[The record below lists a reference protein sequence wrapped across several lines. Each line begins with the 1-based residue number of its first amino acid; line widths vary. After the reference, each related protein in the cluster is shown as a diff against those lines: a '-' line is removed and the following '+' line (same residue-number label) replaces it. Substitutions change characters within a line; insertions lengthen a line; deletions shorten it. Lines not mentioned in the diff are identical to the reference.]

1 MRLNKLAFTKE
12 IIDFA
17 GLSDSNIKATLV
29 ELNIPLTIE
38 EALKI
43 QNDMLGRAPSLA
55 ELILFSIQGSEHC
68 SYKSS
73 RNHLK
78 QFTTEGPDVV
88 LGAKEDAGVIAIAT
102 DKNDHR
108 WCIVMSH
115 ESHNHPSQIV
125 PYEGAATGVGGN
137 VRDVLCMGAEVIAVT
152 DSFRFGD
159 IKNNKTKW
167 IHDGVVAGVAGYGN
181 PLGIPNV
188 GGDLYYHEGYNEN
201 CLVTLVT
208 LGIVKEENIIHSYAP
223 KNAEGFDLILL
234 GKPTDNSG
242 FGGASFAS
250 LELEEE
256 KKEQNKGAVQ
266 EPNAFLERH
275 LLKSSY
281 ALFDIL
287 KGKGLINNVG
297 FKDLGAGGVACAS
310 VELAE
315 TSGYGAEVWM
325 DKIHIGMDGLHP
337 SVYLCSETQERFM
350 WVCSP
355 EITPLILDHYN
366 KVFDLPGVSEGAR
379 ASVVGK
385 IRNDGRYIV
394 HNGDEEIVNAK
405 AKEVTEGFLY
415 DRPFEAKESNFSEP
429 NLPEPSNYNQ
439 ILLNILSHENM
450 ASREPIFE
458 QYDKQVQGR
467 IHTETGLADSGVM
480 APFNSEK
487 YPEEIRNVGIA
498 LSTDHNPRHGLIDP
512 YWGGVNA
519 VVESMRNVAAV
530 GATPHALSDCLCFG
544 NPEKP
549 NQMWEFVEAT
559 RGVSDACN
567 AITLKDNPNDATPII
582 AGNVSFYNE
591 SKKGAIPPS
600 PIVSC
605 LGRLKDVNKAVPM
618 HFQKSNSV
626 LLMIGER
633 KNELG
638 GSVYYSLFDEL
649 GANVP
654 KPNLEEVKNQIFAL
668 TDCIDDTLVLSCHD
682 ISDGGLASALAEMT
696 FAKNIGC
703 IIKIDSE
710 LSMDKTLFSETGGFV
725 LEVSSENLDEIKSVF
740 SKYELDAFEIG
751 TTGGSKIQINGVIK
765 ISVNKTK
772 EAWTNGLR
780 NKL

>member
-1 MRLNKLAFTKE
+1 MAFTKE
-12 IIDFA
+12 IVDLA
-17 GLSDSNIKATLV
+17 GLSDDAIKTKLV
-29 ELNIPLTIE
+29 ELNIPLTTE

-88 LGAKEDAGVIAIAT
+88 LGAKEDAGVVAVAT
-102 DKNDHR
+102 DNEGHR

-152 DSFRFGD
+152 DSFRFGS

-181 PLGIPNV
+181 PLGIPNI
-188 GGDLYYHEGYNEN
+188 GGDLYYHDGYNEN
-201 CLVTLVT
+201 CLVTLVS
-208 LGIVKEENIIHSYAP
+208 LGIVIEDDIIHSYAP
-223 KNAEGFDLILL
+223 KNADGYDLILL

-287 KGKGLINNVG
+287 KEKGLINNIG

-325 DKIHIGMDGLHP
+325 NKIHIGMDGLHP

-366 KVFDLPGVSEGAR
+366 TVFDLPGVSTGAR

-385 IRNDGRYIV
+385 IRNDGQYIV
-394 HNGDEEIVNAK
+394 HNGDEEIVNAT

-415 DRPFEAKESNFSEP
+415 DRPYEARENDFVEP
-429 NLPEPSNYNQ
+429 NLPEPTNYNQ
-439 ILLNILSHENM
+439 VLLDILSHENM

-458 QYDKQVQGR
+458 QYDKQVQSR
-467 IHTETGLADSGVM
+467 IHTETGLADAGVM

-498 LSTDHNPRHGLIDP
+498 LSTDHNPRYGLIDP
-512 YWGGVNA
+512 YWGGINA
-519 VVESMRNVAAV
+519 VVESMRNVASV

-549 NQMWEFVEAT
+549 HQMWEFVESV
-559 RGVSDACN
+559 RGVADACH
-567 AITLKDNPNDATPII
+567 AITLKDNPNHATPII

-591 SKKGAIPPS
+591 SKSGAIPPS
-600 PIVSC
+600 PILSC
-605 LGRLKDVNKAVPM
+605 LGRFKDVNKAVPG
-618 HFQKSNSV
+618 HFQKLDSV
-626 LLMIGER
+626 VLMIGER

-638 GSVYYSLFDEL
+638 GSVYYSLYDEM

-668 TDCIDDTLVLSCHD
+668 TDCIDDGLVLSCHD
-682 ISDGGLASALAEMT
+682 ISDGGVASTLAEMT
-696 FAKNIGC
+696 FGNDIGC
-703 IIKIDSE
+703 DINIDSNLLNE
-710 LSMDKTLFSETGGFV
+710 KLLWSETGGFI
-725 LEVSSENLDEIKSVF
+725 LEISLENVDGIKTIF
-740 SKYELDAFEIG
+740 SHVELDVYEIG
-751 TTGGSKIQINGVIK
+751 KTIGNLIQINNVVGLT
-765 ISVNKTK
+765 VNKAK

-780 NKL
+780 EKL

>member
-1 MRLNKLAFTKE
+1 MAFTKE
-12 IIDFA
+12 IVDLA
-17 GLSDSNIKATLV
+17 GLSNDAIKIKLV
-29 ELNIPLTIE
+29 ELNIPLTTE

-88 LGAKEDAGVIAIAT
+88 LGAKEDAGVVAVAT
-102 DKNDHR
+102 DNEGHR

-152 DSFRFGD
+152 DSFRFGS

-181 PLGIPNV
+181 PLGIPNI
-188 GGDLYYHEGYNEN
+188 GGDLYYHDGYNEN
-201 CLVTLVT
+201 CLVTLVS
-208 LGIVKEENIIHSYAP
+208 LGIVIEDDIIHSYAP
-223 KNAEGFDLILL
+223 KNADGYDLILL

-287 KGKGLINNVG
+287 KEKGLINNIG

-325 DKIHIGMDGLHP
+325 NKIHIGMDGLHP

-366 KVFDLPGVSEGAR
+366 TVFDLPGVSTGAR

-385 IRNDGRYIV
+385 IRNDGQYIV
-394 HNGDEEIVNAK
+394 HNGDEEIVNAT

-415 DRPFEAKESNFSEP
+415 DRPYEARENNFVEP
-429 NLPEPSNYNQ
+429 NLPEPTNYNQ
-439 ILLNILSHENM
+439 VLLDILSHENM

-458 QYDKQVQGR
+458 QYDKQVQSR
-467 IHTETGLADSGVM
+467 IHTETGLADAGVM

-498 LSTDHNPRHGLIDP
+498 LSTDHNPRYGLIDP
-512 YWGGVNA
+512 YWGGINA
-519 VVESMRNVAAV
+519 VVESMRNVASV

-549 NQMWEFVEAT
+549 HQMWEFVESV
-559 RGVSDACN
+559 RGVADACH
-567 AITLKDNPNDATPII
+567 AITLKDNPNHATPII

-591 SKKGAIPPS
+591 SKSGAIPPS
-600 PIVSC
+600 PILSC
-605 LGRLKDVNKAVPM
+605 LGRFKDVNKAVPG
-618 HFQKSNSV
+618 HFQKLDSV
-626 LLMIGER
+626 VLMIGER

-638 GSVYYSLFDEL
+638 GSVYYSLYDEL

-668 TDCIDDTLVLSCHD
+668 TDCIDDGLVLSCHD
-682 ISDGGLASALAEMT
+682 ISDGGVASTLAEMT
-696 FAKNIGC
+696 FGNDIGC
-703 IIKIDSE
+703 DINIDSNLLNE
-710 LSMDKTLFSETGGFV
+710 KLLWSETGGFI
-725 LEVSSENLDEIKSVF
+725 LEISLANVDGIKTIF
-740 SKYELDAFEIG
+740 SHVELDVYEIG
-751 TTGGSKIQINGVIK
+751 KTVGNLIQINNVVGLT
-765 ISVNKTK
+765 VNKAK

-780 NKL
+780 EKL

>member
-1 MRLNKLAFTKE
+1 MTFTRETVDFSDLTDEEIRKKLA
-12 IIDFA
+12 
-17 GLSDSNIKATLV
+17 
-29 ELNIPLTIE
+29 ELNIPLTPDE
-38 EALKI
+38 VLKI
-43 QNDMLGRAPSLA
+43 QNEMLGRAPSLA

-78 QFTTEGPDVV
+78 QFTTDGPDVV
-88 LGAKEDAGVIAIAT
+88 LGAKEDAGVVAIAT
-102 DKNDHR
+102 DNKQQR

-137 VRDVLCMGAEVIAVT
+137 VRDVMCMGAEVIAIT

-159 IKNNKTKW
+159 IKENKTKW
-167 IHDGVVAGVAGYGN
+167 IQDGVVAGVAGYGN
-181 PLGIPNV
+181 PLGIPNI
-188 GGDLYYHEGYNEN
+188 GGDLYYHKGYNEN

-208 LGIVKEENIIHSYAP
+208 LGIVREDQIIHSFAP
-223 KNAEGFDLILL
+223 TEADGYDLILI

-281 ALFDIL
+281 ELFKIL
-287 KGKGLINNVG
+287 KDKEMINRVG

-325 DKIHIGMDGLHP
+325 NNIHIGMGGLHP

-350 WVCSP
+350 WVSP
-355 EITPLILDHYN
+355 PDITPMIINHYN
-366 KVFDLPGVSEGAR
+366 KVFALPTVSKGAR
-379 ASVVGK
+379 ASVIGK
-385 IRNDGRYIV
+385 VRDNGQYIV
-394 HNGDEEIVNAK
+394 YNNEEEIVNAP
-405 AKEVTEGFLY
+405 ASEVTQGFLY
-415 DRPFEAKESNFSEP
+415 DRPHEPKETKYLEPEIPESE
-429 NLPEPSNYNQ
+429 NYKQ
-439 ILLNILSHENM
+439 VLIDILAHENM

-458 QYDKQVQGR
+458 SYDKQVQGR
-467 IHTETGLADSGVM
+467 VHLETGQADSGVM
-480 APFNSEK
+480 APFNSEQ
-487 YPEEIRNVGIA
+487 YPLEIRDVGIA
-498 LSTDHNPRHGLIDP
+498 LSTDHNPYYGIIDP

-530 GATPHALSDCLCFG
+530 GATPHAISDCLCFG

-549 NQMWEFVEAT
+549 NQMWEFVEAV
-559 RGVSDACN
+559 RGIADACET
-567 AITLKDNPNDATPII
+567 ITLKNNQEHPTPII

-591 SKKGAIPPS
+591 SRNGAIPPS

-605 LGRLKDVNKAVPM
+605 LGRLQNVNKAISM
-618 HFQKSNSV
+618 HFKKPDSTLFMV
-626 LLMIGER
+626 GDR

-638 GSVYYSLFDEL
+638 GSVYYSLHGEL
-649 GANVP
+649 GKNIP
-654 KPNLEEVKNQIFAL
+654 KPNLLEVKRQIFAL
-668 TDCIDDTLVLSCHD
+668 TDCIDRGLLLSSHD
-682 ISDGGLASALAEMT
+682 ISDGGIAPALTEMT
-696 FAKNIGC
+696 FKNNVGLTVNIPGVFDDS
-703 IIKIDSE
+703 IK
-710 LSMDKTLFSETGGFV
+710 LFSETGGFI
-725 LEVSSENLDEIKSVF
+725 LEVDPDNSGSVTEIF
-740 SKYELDAFEIG
+740 SNYKIKAFDIG
-751 TTGGSKIQINGVIK
+751 TTTNSEKIIMNQLTDLTIN
-765 ISVNKTK
+765 
-772 EAWTNGLR
+772 EARIAWSNGLR
-780 NKL
+780 DKM

>member
-1 MRLNKLAFTKE
+1 MAFTEE
-12 IIDFA
+12 IIDFT
-17 GLSDSNIKATLV
+17 GLSDVDIKAKLV
-29 ELNIPLTIE
+29 EFNIPLTTE

-88 LGAKEDAGVIAIAT
+88 LGAKEDAGVVAVAT
-102 DKNDHR
+102 DNDGHR

-137 VRDVLCMGAEVIAVT
+137 VRDVLCMGAEVIACT

-167 IHDGVVAGVAGYGN
+167 IHDGVVAGIAGYGN
-181 PLGIPNV
+181 PLGIPNI

-208 LGIVKEENIIHSYAP
+208 LGIVREDHIIHSYAP
-223 KNAEGFDLILL
+223 KDADGYDLILI

-287 KGKGLINNVG
+287 KEKDLINDIG

-315 TSGYGAEVWM
+315 TSGYGSEVWM

-337 SVYLCSETQERFM
+337 SIYLCSETQERFM

-355 EITPLILDHYN
+355 ELTPFILEHYN
-366 KVFDLPGVSEGAR
+366 KVFDLPGVSDGAQ

-385 IRNDGRYIV
+385 IRNNGQYIV
-394 HNGDEEIVNAK
+394 HNGDVEIVNAP
-405 AKEVTEGFLY
+405 AAEVTEGFIY
-415 DRPFEAKESNFSEP
+415 DRSYEARKNNFSEP
-429 NLPEPSNYNQ
+429 NLSEPPDYNQ
-439 ILLNILSHENM
+439 TLLDILSHENM
-450 ASREPIFE
+450 ASREPIYE

-467 IHTETGLADSGVM
+467 IYTETGLADSGVM
-480 APFNSEK
+480 APFNSK
-487 YPEEIRNVGIA
+487 NYPEEIRNTGIA
-498 LSTDHNPRHGLIDP
+498 LSTDHNPRYGLIDP
-512 YWGGVNA
+512 YWGGINA
-519 VVESMRNVAAV
+519 VVEAMRNVAAV

-549 NQMWEFVEAT
+549 HQMWEFVEGV
-559 RGVSDACN
+559 RGVADACHT
-567 AITLKDNPNDATPII
+567 ITLKDNPDHATPII

-591 SKKGAIPPS
+591 SKNGAIPPS

-605 LGRLKDVNKAVPM
+605 LGRIKDVNKAVPA
-618 HFQKSNSV
+618 HFQNSDSV
-626 LLMIGER
+626 ILMVGDR
-633 KNELG
+633 KDELG
-638 GSVYYSLFDEL
+638 GSVYYSLFNEL
-649 GANVP
+649 GSNLP
-654 KPNLEEVKNQIFAL
+654 KPELEEVKHQIFAL
-668 TDCIDDTLVLSCHD
+668 TDCIDDGLVLSCHD
-682 ISDGGLASALAEMT
+682 IADGGIASALAEMT
-696 FAKNIGC
+696 FGNSLGC
-703 IIKIDSE
+703 NVKIESD
-710 LSMDKTLFSETGGFV
+710 LSPDKILFSETGGFI
-725 LEVSSENLDEIKSVF
+725 LEILPKNINALKSVF
-740 SKYELDAFEIG
+740 SNYGLDVFEIG
-751 TTGGSKIQINGVIK
+751 STGGKSIEINGIAN
-765 ISVNKTK
+765 ISVN
-772 EAWTNGLR
+772 EAKDMWTNGLR
-780 NKL
+780 KLL

>member
-1 MRLNKLAFTKE
+1 MAFTKE
-12 IIDFA
+12 IVDLA
-17 GLSDSNIKATLV
+17 GLSDDAINTKLV
-29 ELNIPLTIE
+29 ELNIPLTTE

-88 LGAKEDAGVIAIAT
+88 LGAKEDAGVVAVAT
-102 DKNDHR
+102 DNEGHR

-152 DSFRFGD
+152 DSFRFGS

-181 PLGIPNV
+181 PLGIPNI
-188 GGDLYYHEGYNEN
+188 GGDLYYHDGYNEN
-201 CLVTLVT
+201 CLVTLVS
-208 LGIVKEENIIHSYAP
+208 LGIVIEDDIIHSYAP
-223 KNAEGFDLILL
+223 KNADGYDLILL

-287 KGKGLINNVG
+287 KEKGLINNIG

-325 DKIHIGMDGLHP
+325 NKIHIGMDGLHP

-366 KVFDLPGVSEGAR
+366 TVFDLPGVSTGAR

-385 IRNDGRYIV
+385 IRNDGQYIV
-394 HNGDEEIVNAK
+394 HNGDEEIVNAI

-415 DRPFEAKESNFSEP
+415 DRPYEARENNFVEP
-429 NLPEPSNYNQ
+429 NLPEPTNYNQ
-439 ILLNILSHENM
+439 VLLDILSHENM

-458 QYDKQVQGR
+458 QYDKQVQSR

-498 LSTDHNPRHGLIDP
+498 LSTDHNPRYGLIDP
-512 YWGGVNA
+512 YWGGINA
-519 VVESMRNVAAV
+519 VVESMRNVASV

-549 NQMWEFVEAT
+549 HQMWEFVESV
-559 RGVSDACN
+559 RGVADACH
-567 AITLKDNPNDATPII
+567 AITLKDNPNHATPII

-591 SKKGAIPPS
+591 SKSGAIPPS
-600 PIVSC
+600 PILSC
-605 LGRLKDVNKAVPM
+605 LGRFKDVNKAVPG
-618 HFQKSNSV
+618 HFQKLDSV
-626 LLMIGER
+626 VLMIGER

-638 GSVYYSLFDEL
+638 GSVYYSLYDEM

-668 TDCIDDTLVLSCHD
+668 TDCIDDGLVLSCHD
-682 ISDGGLASALAEMT
+682 ISDGGVASTLAEMT
-696 FAKNIGC
+696 FGNDIGC
-703 IIKIDSE
+703 DINIDSNLLNE
-710 LSMDKTLFSETGGFV
+710 KLLWSETGGFI
-725 LEVSSENLDEIKSVF
+725 LEISLENIDEIKTIF
-740 SKYELDAFEIG
+740 SHVELDVYEIG
-751 TTGGSKIQINGVIK
+751 KTIGNLIQINNVVGLT
-765 ISVNKTK
+765 VNKAK

-780 NKL
+780 EKL

>member
-1 MRLNKLAFTKE
+1 MAFTTE
-12 IIDFA
+12 TVDFVQLKPEA
-17 GLSDSNIKATLV
+17 IRAKLV
-29 ELNIPLTIE
+29 ELNIPLTPD
-38 EALKI
+38 EAIKI
-43 QNDMLGRAPSLA
+43 QNEMLGRAPSLA

-88 LGAKEDAGVIAIAT
+88 LGAKEDAGVVAVAT
-102 DKNDHR
+102 DNDGHR

-137 VRDVLCMGAEVIAVT
+137 VRDVLCMGAEVIACT

-167 IHDGVVAGVAGYGN
+167 IHDGVVAGIAGYGN
-181 PLGIPNV
+181 PLGIPNI

-208 LGIVKEENIIHSYAP
+208 LGIVREDHILHSYAP
-223 KNAEGFDLILL
+223 KNADNYDLILL

-287 KGKGLINNVG
+287 KEKGLINNIG

-355 EITPLILDHYN
+355 EVTPAILDHYN
-366 KVFDLPGVSEGAR
+366 NVFDLPGVSEGAC

-385 IRNDGRYIV
+385 IRNDGQYIV

-415 DRPFEAKESNFSEP
+415 DRPYEARENNFIEP
-429 NLPEPSNYNQ
+429 DIPEPLDYNQ
-439 ILLNILSHENM
+439 SLLDVLSHENM
-450 ASREPIFE
+450 ASRELIFE

-467 IHTETGLADSGVM
+467 IYTETGLADSGVM
-480 APFNSEK
+480 APFNSEN

-498 LSTDHNPRHGLIDP
+498 LSTDHNPRYGLIDP
-512 YWGGVNA
+512 YWGGINA
-519 VVESMRNVAAV
+519 VVEAMRNVAAV

-549 NQMWEFVEAT
+549 HQMWEFVEGV
-559 RGVSDACN
+559 RGVADACHT
-567 AITLKDNPNDATPII
+567 ITLKDNPDHATPII

-591 SKKGAIPPS
+591 SKNGAIPPS

-605 LGRLKDVNKAVPM
+605 LGRIKDVNKTVPA
-618 HFQKSNSV
+618 HFQNSDSV
-626 LLMIGER
+626 ILMVGDR
-633 KNELG
+633 KDELG
-638 GSVYYSLFDEL
+638 GSVYYSLFNEL
-649 GANVP
+649 GSNLP
-654 KPNLEEVKNQIFAL
+654 KPDLEEVKHQIFAL
-668 TDCIDDTLVLSCHD
+668 TDCIDDGLVLSCHD
-682 ISDGGLASALAEMT
+682 IADGGVASAISEMT
-696 FAKNIGC
+696 FGNSIGC
-703 IIKIDSE
+703 NVKIESD
-710 LSMDKTLFSETGGFV
+710 LSPDKILFSETGGFI
-725 LEVSSENLDEIKSVF
+725 LEILPKNINALKSVF
-740 SKYELDAFEIG
+740 SNYGLDVFEIG
-751 TTGGSKIQINGVIK
+751 TTGGESININEAVDLA
-765 ISVNKTK
+765 VFNAR
-772 EAWTNGLR
+772 EAWRNGLR
-780 NKL
+780 DKL

>member
-1 MRLNKLAFTKE
+1 MPFTQE
-12 IIDFA
+12 LVDFT
-17 GLSDSNIKATLV
+17 GLSDPEIKTKLV
-29 ELNIPLTIE
+29 ELNIPLTVE
-38 EALKI
+38 EVLKI
-43 QNDMLGRAPSLA
+43 QNDMLGRAPSLS
-55 ELILFSIQGSEHC
+55 ELILFSIQGSEHS

-88 LGAKEDAGVIAIAT
+88 LGAKEDAGVVAVAT
-102 DKNDHR
+102 DNNGHR
-108 WCIVMSH
+108 WCVVMSH
-115 ESHNHPSQIV
+115 ESHNHPSQVV

-137 VRDVLCMGAEVIAVT
+137 VRDVVCMGAEVIACT

-159 IKNNKTKW
+159 IKNNKTKR
-167 IHDGVVAGVAGYGN
+167 IHDGVVAGIAGYGN

-188 GGDLYYHEGYNEN
+188 GGDLYYHRGYNEN

-208 LGIVKEENIIHSYAP
+208 LGVVREDHILHSYAP
-223 KNAEGFDLILL
+223 KNANGYDLILI

-287 KGKGLINNVG
+287 KEKDLIDNVA
-297 FKDLGAGGVACAS
+297 FKDLGAGGIACAS

-315 TSGYGAEVWM
+315 TSGYGSEVWL
-325 DKIHIGMDGLHP
+325 DKVHVGMDNLHP

-355 EITPLILDHYN
+355 DVTPFIIDHYN

-385 IRNDGRYIV
+385 IRDDGQYVV
-394 HNGDEEIVNAK
+394 HNGDEEIVNAP
-405 AKEVTEGFLY
+405 AAEVTEGFLY
-415 DRPFEAKESNFSEP
+415 DRPYEDRENTFTEPDISEP
-429 NLPEPSNYNQ
+429 SDYNQ
-439 ILLNILSHENM
+439 TLLNILSHENM

-458 QYDKQVQGR
+458 SYDKQVQGR

-480 APFNSEK
+480 APFNSED

-498 LSTDHNPRHGLIDP
+498 LSTDHNPHYGLIDP

-519 VVESMRNVAAV
+519 VVEAMRNVAAV
-530 GATPHALSDCLCFG
+530 GATPHAISDCLCFG
-544 NPEKP
+544 SPEKP
-549 NQMWEFVEAT
+549 HQMWEFKESV
-559 RGVSDACN
+559 RGVADACHS
-567 AITLKDNPNDATPII
+567 ITLKDNPDHATPII

-591 SKKGAIPPS
+591 SKNGAIPPS

-605 LGRLKDVNKAVPM
+605 LGRLKDVNKTVPM
-618 HFQKSNSV
+618 YFQNSGSA
-626 LLMIGER
+626 LLMVGER

-638 GSVYYSLFDEL
+638 GSVYYSLFNEL

-654 KPNLEEVKNQIFAL
+654 KPNLQEVKNQIFAL
-668 TDCIDDTLVLSCHD
+668 TDCIDDGLVLSCHD
-682 ISDGGLASALAEMT
+682 IADGGLASALAEMT
-696 FAKNIGC
+696 FGNGIGC
-703 IIKIDSE
+703 NVKIESN
-710 LSMDKTLFSETGGFV
+710 LSVDKFLFSETGGFIV
-725 LEVSSENLDEIKSVF
+725 EVSLENINSAIPLFANYGLDIF
-740 SKYELDAFEIG
+740 DIG
-751 TTGGSKIQINGVIK
+751 TTSGDLIDINGA
-765 ISVNKTK
+765 VNLPVGETK

-780 NKL
+780 EKL

>member
-1 MRLNKLAFTKE
+1 MAFTKE
-12 IIDFA
+12 IIDFT
-17 GLSDSNIKATLV
+17 GLSDVDIKAKLV
-29 ELNIPLTIE
+29 EFNIPLTTE

-88 LGAKEDAGVIAIAT
+88 LGAKEDAGVVAVAT
-102 DKNDHR
+102 DNNGHR

-137 VRDVLCMGAEVIAVT
+137 VRDVLCMGAEVIACT

-167 IHDGVVAGVAGYGN
+167 IHDGVVAGIAGYGN
-181 PLGIPNV
+181 PLGIPNI

-208 LGIVKEENIIHSYAP
+208 LGIVREDHIIHSYAP
-223 KNAEGFDLILL
+223 KNADGYDLILI

-287 KGKGLINNVG
+287 KEKELINNIG

-315 TSGYGAEVWM
+315 TSGYGSEVWM

-337 SVYLCSETQERFM
+337 SIYLCSETQERFM

-355 EITPLILDHYN
+355 EFTPLILEHYN
-366 KVFDLPGVSEGAR
+366 KVFDLPGVSDGAQ

-385 IRNDGRYIV
+385 IRNDGQYIV
-394 HNGDEEIVNAK
+394 HNGDVEIVNAP
-405 AKEVTEGFLY
+405 AAEVTEGFIY
-415 DRPFEAKESNFSEP
+415 DRSYEARKNNFSEP
-429 NLPEPSNYNQ
+429 NLPESPDYNQ
-439 ILLNILSHENM
+439 TLLDILSHENM

-467 IHTETGLADSGVM
+467 IYTETGLADSGVM
-480 APFNSEK
+480 APFNSK
-487 YPEEIRNVGIA
+487 NYPEEIRNVGIA
-498 LSTDHNPRHGLIDP
+498 LSTDHNPRYGLIDP
-512 YWGGVNA
+512 YWGGINA
-519 VVESMRNVAAV
+519 VVEAMRNVAAV

-549 NQMWEFVEAT
+549 HQMWEFVEGV
-559 RGVSDACN
+559 RGVADACHT
-567 AITLKDNPNDATPII
+567 ITLKDNPDHATPII

-591 SKKGAIPPS
+591 SKNGAIPPS

-605 LGRLKDVNKAVPM
+605 LGRIKDVNKTVPA
-618 HFQKSNSV
+618 HFQNSDSV
-626 LLMIGER
+626 ILMVGDR
-633 KNELG
+633 KDELG
-638 GSVYYSLFDEL
+638 GSVYYSLFNEL
-649 GANVP
+649 GSNLP
-654 KPNLEEVKNQIFAL
+654 KPDLEEVKHQIFAL
-668 TDCIDDTLVLSCHD
+668 TDCIDDGLVLSCHD
-682 ISDGGLASALAEMT
+682 IADGGIASALAEMT
-696 FAKNIGC
+696 FGNSVGC
-703 IIKIDSE
+703 NVKIESD
-710 LSMDKTLFSETGGFV
+710 LSPYKILFSETGGFI
-725 LEVSSENLDEIKSVF
+725 LEILPKNINALKSVF
-740 SKYELDAFEIG
+740 SNYGLDVFEIG
-751 TTGGSKIQINGVIK
+751 STGGKSIEINGIAN
-765 ISVNKTK
+765 ISVS
-772 EAWTNGLR
+772 EAKDIWTNGLR
-780 NKL
+780 KLL

>member
-1 MRLNKLAFTKE
+1 MSFTQE
-12 IIDFA
+12 FVDFT
-17 GLSDSNIKATLV
+17 GLSDPEIKTKLL
-29 ELNIPLTIE
+29 ELNIPLTAE

-43 QNDMLGRAPSLA
+43 QNDMLGRAPSLS
-55 ELILFSIQGSEHC
+55 ELILFSIQGSEHS

-78 QFTTEGPDVV
+78 QFTTEGPNVV
-88 LGAKEDAGVIAIAT
+88 LGAKEDAGVVAVAT
-102 DKNDHR
+102 DNDGHR
-108 WCIVMSH
+108 WCVVMSH
-115 ESHNHPSQIV
+115 ESHNHPSQVV

-137 VRDVLCMGAEVIAVT
+137 VRDVVCMGAEVIACT

-159 IKNNKTKW
+159 IKNNKTKR
-167 IHDGVVAGVAGYGN
+167 IHDGVVAGIAGYGN

-188 GGDLYYHEGYNEN
+188 GGDLYYHRGYNEN

-208 LGIVKEENIIHSYAP
+208 LGVVREDHILHSYAP
-223 KNAEGFDLILL
+223 KNANGYDLILI

-287 KGKGLINNVG
+287 KEKDLIDNVA
-297 FKDLGAGGVACAS
+297 FKDLGAGGIACAS

-315 TSGYGAEVWM
+315 TSGYGSEVWL
-325 DKIHIGMDGLHP
+325 DKVHVGMDNLHP

-355 EITPLILDHYN
+355 DVTPFIIDHYN

-385 IRNDGRYIV
+385 IRDDGQYVV
-394 HNGDEEIVNAK
+394 HNGDEEIVNAP
-405 AKEVTEGFLY
+405 AAEVTEGFLY
-415 DRPFEAKESNFSEP
+415 DRPYEDRENTFTEPDISEP
-429 NLPEPSNYNQ
+429 SDYNQ
-439 ILLNILSHENM
+439 TLLNILSHENM

-458 QYDKQVQGR
+458 SYDKQVQGR

-480 APFNSEK
+480 APFNSED

-498 LSTDHNPRHGLIDP
+498 LSTDHNPRYGLVDP

-519 VVESMRNVAAV
+519 VVEAMRNVAAV
-530 GATPHALSDCLCFG
+530 GATPHAISDCLCFG
-544 NPEKP
+544 SPEKP
-549 NQMWEFVEAT
+549 HQMWEFKESV
-559 RGVSDACN
+559 RGVADACHS
-567 AITLKDNPNDATPII
+567 ITLKDNPDHATPII

-591 SKKGAIPPS
+591 SKNGAIPPS

-605 LGRLKDVNKAVPM
+605 LGRLKDVNKTVPM
-618 HFQKSNSV
+618 YFQNSGSA
-626 LLMIGER
+626 LLMVGER

-638 GSVYYSLFDEL
+638 GSVYYSLFNEL

-654 KPNLEEVKNQIFAL
+654 KPNLQEVKNQIFAL
-668 TDCIDDTLVLSCHD
+668 TDCIDDGLVLSCHD
-682 ISDGGLASALAEMT
+682 IADGGLASALAEMT
-696 FAKNIGC
+696 FGNGIGC
-703 IIKIDSE
+703 NVKIESN
-710 LSMDKTLFSETGGFV
+710 LSVDKFLFSETGGFIV
-725 LEVSSENLDEIKSVF
+725 EVSLENINSAIPLFANYGLDIF
-740 SKYELDAFEIG
+740 DIG
-751 TTGGSKIQINGVIK
+751 TTSGDLIDINGA
-765 ISVNKTK
+765 VNLPVGETK

-780 NKL
+780 EKL

>member
-1 MRLNKLAFTKE
+1 MAFTKE
-12 IIDFA
+12 IVDFA
-17 GLSDSNIKATLV
+17 GLSNDAIKTKLA
-29 ELNIPLTIE
+29 ELNIPLTTE

-88 LGAKEDAGVIAIAT
+88 LGAKEDAGVVAVAT
-102 DKNDHR
+102 DNKGHR

-152 DSFRFGD
+152 DSFRFGS

-167 IHDGVVAGVAGYGN
+167 IHDGVVAGIAGYGN
-181 PLGIPNV
+181 PLGIPNI
-188 GGDLYYHEGYNEN
+188 GGDLYYHDGYNEN
-201 CLVTLVT
+201 CLVTLVS
-208 LGIVKEENIIHSYAP
+208 LGIVIEDDIIHSYAP
-223 KNAEGFDLILL
+223 KNADGYDLILL

-287 KGKGLINNVG
+287 KEKGLINNVG

-325 DKIHIGMDGLHP
+325 NKIHIGMDGLHP

-366 KVFDLPGVSEGAR
+366 TVFDLPGVSTGAR

-385 IRNDGRYIV
+385 IRNDGQYIV
-394 HNGDEEIVNAK
+394 HNGDEEIVNAT

-415 DRPFEAKESNFSEP
+415 DRPYEARKNNFVEP
-429 NLPEPSNYNQ
+429 NLPEPTNYNQ
-439 ILLNILSHENM
+439 VLLDILSHENM

-498 LSTDHNPRHGLIDP
+498 LSTDHNPRYGLIDP
-512 YWGGVNA
+512 YWGGINA
-519 VVESMRNVAAV
+519 VVESMRNVASV

-549 NQMWEFVEAT
+549 HQMWEFVESV
-559 RGVSDACN
+559 RGVADACN
-567 AITLKDNPNDATPII
+567 AITLKDNPNHATPII

-591 SKKGAIPPS
+591 SKGGAIPPS
-600 PIVSC
+600 PILSC
-605 LGRLKDVNKAVPM
+605 LGRLKDVNKAVPAY
-618 HFQKSNSV
+618 FQKLDSV
-626 LLMIGER
+626 VLMIGER

-638 GSVYYSLFDEL
+638 GSVYYSLYDEM

-668 TDCIDDTLVLSCHD
+668 TDCIDGGLVLSCHD
-682 ISDGGLASALAEMT
+682 ITDGGVASTLAEMT
-696 FAKNIGC
+696 FGNDIGC
-703 IIKIDSE
+703 DINIDSNLLNE
-710 LSMDKTLFSETGGFV
+710 KLLWSETGGFI
-725 LEVSSENLDEIKSVF
+725 LEISLENVDGIKTIF
-740 SKYELDAFEIG
+740 SHVELDVYEIG
-751 TTGGSKIQINGVIK
+751 KTIGNLIQINNVVGLT
-765 ISVNKTK
+765 VNKAK

-780 NKL
+780 EKI